1 MNVNRWKEVAPH
13 YTRLTK
19 RTAFDLNIPCIVIDQ
34 DGDLFETCL
43 SGLASHMK
51 VSAAL
56 SSPQMQRYMQLSVE
70 LGAEDAMNK
79 MLAPMDDEAETFCE
93 LWSEGRKDIEKGTK
107 GTVDDVVRA
116 ISIAK
121 EGFNGYPRKILVV
134 QMAET
139 RASLLLVSPQ
149 GTHPLEG

>member
-1 MNVNRWKEVAPH
+1 
-13 YTRLTK
+13 
-19 RTAFDLNIPCIVIDQ
+19 
-34 DGDLFETCL
+34 
-43 SGLASHMK
+43 
-51 VSAAL
+51 
-56 SSPQMQRYMQLSVE
+56 MQLSVE
-70 LGAEDAMNK
+70 MGVEDAMNQ
-79 MLAPMDDEAETFCE
+79 MLAPMEGEAETFCE

-149 GTHPLEG
+149 GTHPLEGQVRQQRMLRHLGIEMWINLQKIGWQRCSPPN